1 MKEMKTRILTFAFF
15 CLSILFVF
23 ANHKKFVSNQL
34 QVILHKDLVE
44 GSYYFKNDQLTQI
57 DINFP
62 SLSHNMI
69 PIRTYIARHYLNQ
82 KKYEDALYNVDYAI
96 EKNPFSV
103 YSFYLKARIYLDMD
117 RQKEALNYIEKSYL
131 LSNSTDYV
139 AALYFTLLQENKDYE
154 KLVSN
159 YSKVKN
165 SLNEIIWSYY
175 ISAINSVDAKIYD
188 SQIFEIKKR
197 YNYLK
202 YNEMFKE

>member
-96 EKNPFSV
+96 EKNPFSP
-103 YSFYLKARIYLDMD
+103 YQMTHNLYLNVKLEYNTHTDHHTHQA
-117 RQKEALNYIEKSYL
+117 KSYSNLPL
-131 LSNSTDYV
+131 LIFCLPHQHLFVLV
-139 AALYFTLLQENKDYE
+139 A
-154 KLVSN
+154 
-159 YSKVKN
+159 
-165 SLNEIIWSYY
+165 
-175 ISAINSVDAKIYD
+175 
-188 SQIFEIKKR
+188 
-197 YNYLK
+197 
-202 YNEMFKE
+202 

>member
-1 MKEMKTRILTFAFF
+1 
-15 CLSILFVF
+15 
-23 ANHKKFVSNQL
+23 
-34 QVILHKDLVE
+34 
-44 GSYYFKNDQLTQI
+44 
-57 DINFP
+57 
-62 SLSHNMI
+62 
-69 PIRTYIARHYLNQ
+69 
-82 KKYEDALYNVDYAI
+82 
-96 EKNPFSV
+96 
-103 YSFYLKARIYLDMD
+103 MD

-175 ISAINSVDAKIYD
+175 ISAINSVNAKIYD